1 MDGGGNGNGHKGVP
15 EWVGPLVIGVTLAAT
30 AAFFGA
36 VQGAGGE
43 IRANTLA
50 QATLKAA
57 FDALCQQIIADRA
70 ENKETNRRQ
79 DARLDQHSGQLQ
91 EHSRELQ
98 QIRSHLRLPHP

>member
-1 MDGGGNGNGHKGVP
+1 MDGGSNGNGHRGVP
-15 EWVGPLVIGVTLAAT
+15 EWVGPLLIGVVLAA
-30 AAFFGA
+30 AASFLGA

-57 FDALCQQIIADRA
+57 FDALCEQIIADRA
-70 ENKETNRRQ
+70 ENKETNKRQ
-79 DARLDQHSGQLQ
+79 DETLNQ
-91 EHSRELQ
+91 HSRELQ